1 VTDVQ
6 AKMIEGKLAALLD
19 GAREARGLLGEFL
32 TQYLTPR
39 SCYVAHRRVVDGP
52 PPDGPGW
59 RPVGGYYVPGAT
71 VDAKGKPIL
80 PPPAGEA
87 WTVWSRV
94 IR

>member
-6 AKMIEGKLAALLD
+6 ARMIEARLTALVD
-19 GAREARGLLGEFL
+19 GAREGRGLLGVVIDAIRA
-32 TQYLTPR
+32 PR
-39 SCYVAHRRVVDGP
+39 PHYVAHRRVVDGP
-52 PPDGPGW
+52 PPTEGGW
-59 RPVGGYYVPGAT
+59 RPVGGYYVPAVT